1 LRPPDFESGASA
13 SSATPGQHLKIS
25 RRRPTL
31 KKLWSAAA
39 LLPLS
44 FNKSHYSLFI
54 ESHLFDTPRSQGA
67 GTFTD
72 AIPAAVAA

>member
-39 LLPLS
+39 LLPL
-44 FNKSHYSLFI
+44 FPI
-54 ESHLFDTPRSQGA
+54 A
-67 GTFTD
+67 
-72 AIPAAVAA
+72 AAVNLFSALPLHYLCITSA